1 MLCHSSLRSVSVSPT
16 FLAGKAQRQKNQLLD
31 YHYYHYLDVDSL
43 IPLYLYV
50 PHRLMW
56 HFLKADFG
64 VDDTLDP
71 ASTRR
76 LYTPSP
82 EVGVESSSAVLM
94 QVAVTAAAAEL
105 PLVLKKLDEMVNE
118 LSALRASQE
127 EQQRLSELMANELA
141 QLKQQQRAFGCP
153 DSAQQMC
160 RAPEIADLTTHLRKR
175 ERGSG
180 SGAGSGGE

>member
-1 MLCHSSLRSVSVSPT
+1 
-16 FLAGKAQRQKNQLLD
+16 
-31 YHYYHYLDVDSL
+31 
-43 IPLYLYV
+43 
-50 PHRLMW
+50 MW
-56 HFLKADFG
+56 YFFKADFG
-64 VDDTLDP
+64 VDDTLDS

-82 EVGVESSSAVLM
+82 GIGVESSSSSAVLM

-105 PLVLKKLDEMVNE
+105 PLVLKKLDEVVNE
-118 LSALRASQE
+118 LGALRVSQELMANELGASRASQE
-127 EQQRLSELMANELA
+127 EQQRLSELMANELL